1 MEGAA
6 LAAALLLAE
15 LFGFDFFPL
24 TENVLRDILIS
35 IPGAFFPLCVFI
47 CSLSGRAE
55 NIPFIRSLR
64 KTMITEVRVIF
75 LSLRFIDIFI
85 ISLAAGFAE
94 EMLFRGIFQVKFGIV
109 MASILGIVMA
119 SILFGLVHFITPA
132 YVVVTVLMGFY
143 IGFFYLLFGSL
154 LIPILLHFVY
164 DLGALTYLRYY
175 VKGEE

>member
-15 LFGFDFFPL
+15 LFGFGFFPL
-24 TENVLRDILIS
+24 TENIFRDVLIS

-47 CSLSGRAE
+47 CSLSEAAE

-64 KTMITEVRVIF
+64 KTMITEVRVVF
-75 LSLRFIDIFI
+75 SNLRLIDIFI

-94 EMLFRGIFQVKFGIV
+94 EILFRGTLQVKFGIV
-109 MASILGIVMA
+109 AA

-132 YVVVTVLMGFY
+132 YIVVTTLMGFY
-143 IGFFYLLFGSL
+143 IGIFFYAFESL
-154 LIPILLHFVY
+154 LIPILLHFMY
-164 DLGALTYLRYY
+164 DFGALTYLRYY
-175 VKGEE
+175 VKENK

>member
-1 MEGAA
+1 MEGAV
-6 LAAALLLAE
+6 LAAALLLAG
-15 LFGFDFFPL
+15 LFGLDFFPL
-24 TENVLRDILIS
+24 TKNVLRDVLIS

-64 KTMITEVRVIF
+64 KTMITEVRVVF
-75 LSLRFIDIFI
+75 SNLRFIDIVI

-94 EMLFRGIFQVKFGIV
+94 EILFRGTLQVKFGIV
-109 MASILGIVMA
+109 TA

-132 YVVVTVLMGFY
+132 YIVVTILMGFY
-143 IGFFYLLFGSL
+143 IGLFYLLFGSL
-154 LIPILLHFVY
+154 LIPILLHFMY

-175 VKGEE
+175 VKGEK

>member
-109 MASILGIVMA
+109 MASIL
-119 SILFGLVHFITPA
+119 FGLVHFITPA

>member
-24 TENVLRDILIS
+24 TENILRDVLIS

-47 CSLSGRAE
+47 CSLSVRAE

-75 LSLRFIDIFI
+75 SSLRFIDIFI

-94 EMLFRGIFQVKFGIV
+94 EMLFRGIFQIKF
-109 MASILGIVMA
+109 GIVMA

-132 YVVVTVLMGFY
+132 YVIVTIMMGFY
-143 IGFFYLLFGSL
+143 IGIFFYLFESL
-154 LIPILLHFVY
+154 LIPILLHFMY

-175 VKGEE
+175 VKGEK

>member
-24 TENVLRDILIS
+24 TENILRDVLIS

-109 MASILGIVMA
+109 MASIL
-119 SILFGLVHFITPA
+119 FGLVHFITPA